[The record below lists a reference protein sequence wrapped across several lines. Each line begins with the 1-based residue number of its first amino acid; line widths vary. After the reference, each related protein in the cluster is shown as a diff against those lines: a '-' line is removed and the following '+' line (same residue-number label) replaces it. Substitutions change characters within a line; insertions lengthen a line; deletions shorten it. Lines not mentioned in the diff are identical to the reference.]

1 MVIFHC
7 YVSSPEGIGMMN
19 DDVDVVN
26 IDDLF
31 RIPPRMKDH
40 LNRVSTTPGVELI
53 SDWGFQSKGQ
63 KNV

>member
-53 SDWGFQSKGQ
+53 SD
-63 KNV
+63 